1 MKTNGSNYTLRFG
14 NHVGLTHIGM
24 FENGIIWNRN
34 VANWKTLR
42 NFFQRGTCNVAY
54 VKCTKVKKVKGK
66 GRVLAIALLTRELV
80 TRSALQSRKWQ
91 LIGMS

>member
-1 MKTNGSNYTLRFG
+1 MSILCCWNLSSVWGIYFPIWALLDKLIMRTVTRTLTVLYCRIQSSI
-14 NHVGLTHIGM
+14 V
-24 FENGIIWNRN
+24 
-34 VANWKTLR
+34 
-42 NFFQRGTCNVAY
+42 
-54 VKCTKVKKVKGK
+54 KVKGKRK